1 MIQLATPPVAEW
13 LALAT
18 VNAAAVEGTR
28 LAAQAYL
35 ANIET
40 AQQDVL
46 HSLDELAVPVLYRTQ
61 RVYNG
66 IAVRATPEQV
76 AALRAL
82 PGVAAVHR
90 IVPKEPDNAVAVPLI
105 GAYSLWQGGDLP
117 AVRGEDMRIAVIDT
131 GVDYHHV
138 TFGGSGAGYA
148 LNDPTRGDDAEDFPG
163 FKVVGG
169 YDFAGDDYDA
179 DERAAGATAVPK
191 PDGDPLD
198 CYGHGH
204 GTHVAGTAAG
214 YGVTSAG
221 MAYRGPYDE
230 GAHTTSFR
238 IGPGVAP
245 LAQIFALK
253 IFGCSGS
260 SDLTDLAIE
269 WAVDPNG
276 DGDFSD
282 RVDVINMSLGAPY
295 GAVYDTT
302 TVAADNAAAL
312 GVIVVAS
319 AGNSRD
325 RAFAVGA
332 PSVAT
337 RAISV
342 AASQRNDAGATVAN
356 TPANAAVSLASFSS
370 RGPRRGDA
378 LMKPDLTAPGVNIIS
393 ALNGSTLSGVPDQGS
408 QGITLSGTS
417 MAAPH
422 VAGAMALLRQ
432 LHPTWSAE
440 ELKALAMNTALPML
454 YPGNVVTP
462 TLYSPAAVGAG
473 EIDLW
478 AASRSTSLLANA
490 TMPGAVS
497 LSFGTPSVVD
507 QLTTAGQVRLMN
519 RGSASQAYRLG
530 YANVTDMGGV
540 EIVAPT
546 APFTAPAGSSVTA
559 TVLMQADA
567 AHMDAGRDTTLA
579 DGTTLPRATFGAET
593 GYLLAW
599 PEDNRSE
606 AILEVTTVADNT
618 PTALGAAWSHFD
630 PAAATLQYTIE
641 VPPGAPSGIWELG
654 LAYVNNRGNDGLHLS
669 PIDTS
674 VPMTLPAK
682 ITGELPLPPQYQLW
696 LAGDLL
702 EIVARAADGAT
713 PDAVVT
719 ARGRL
724 RARTPVPRIPIYA
737 APRAVTDM
745 HGLPETLVVEAG
757 AGTPFSLTLTSRA
770 QVSLPATG
778 TLPLVSAL
786 ELQLRSPNGRPASL
800 AAQEPDHYDHADL
813 AYVGVATAASG
824 NGPRVPGNQAAG
836 EDWLYFGVAMH
847 APWSTP
853 NELRV
858 AVDID
863 VDDDLEPD
871 FRLSNGDEQGYHAET
886 PASDAFVSVLQNLAT
901 RIRTIQAPLNAASAG
916 EADTRPFGSRVMVL
930 PVRLADLGLTGMS
943 VSLHYTVTTYS
954 QDLDEAEAP
963 VDVSPRLTYWLGSP
977 LLDFAGSAPRPPLFA
992 DVPGQTVNVIVGA
1005 PPAVDCAGVLLL
1017 HHHNDPERQVEVIPV
1032 VVVWPHNL
1040 FLPQIAR

>member
-1 MIQLATPPVAEW
+1 MIQLAAPPMAEW

-18 VNAAAVEGTR
+18 VNAAAMEGTR

-46 HSLDELAVPVLYRTQ
+46 HYLNELAVPVLYRTQ

-66 IAVRATPEQV
+66 IAVRATAEQV
-76 AALRAL
+76 AELRAL

-90 IVPKEPDNAVAVPLI
+90 IVPKEPDNAVTVPLI

-117 AVRGEDMRIAVIDT
+117 AVRGEDIRIAVIDT

-179 DERAAGATAVPK
+179 DERGAGTSAIPQ

-198 CYGHGH
+198 CYGH

-221 MAYRGPYDE
+221 TTYRGPYDD
-230 GAHTTSFR
+230 GVHTTSFR

-245 LAQIFALK
+245 MAQLFALK

-302 TVAADNAAAL
+302 AVAADNAAAL

-325 RAFAVGA
+325 RAYAVGA
-332 PSVAT
+332 PSVAV

-342 AASQRNDAGATVAN
+342 AASQRNDAGTTVAN

-378 LMKPDLTAPGVNIIS
+378 LLKPDLAAPGVNIFS
-393 ALNGSTLSGVPDQGS
+393 ALNGSTLSGVLDRGS
-408 QGITLSGTS
+408 QGVTLSGTS

-454 YPGNVVTP
+454 YPGNLVTP

-490 TMPGAVS
+490 TVPGAVA
-497 LSFGTPSVVD
+497 LSFGTPSVVER
-507 QLTTAGQVRLMN
+507 LTAAGQVRLVN
-519 RGSASQAYRLG
+519 RGGAPQTYRLG
-530 YANVTDMGGV
+530 YANATDMGGV
-540 EIVAPT
+540 EIVAPA
-546 APFTAPAGSSVTA
+546 APITVPAGSSVTG

-567 AHMDAGRDTTLA
+567 AQMGAGRDTTLSG
-579 DGTTLPRATFGAET
+579 GTTFPRSTFGEET

-606 AILEVTTVADNT
+606 AILEVTTVADNA
-618 PTALGAAWSHFD
+618 PIAVGAAWFHFD

-641 VPPGAPSGIWELG
+641 VAPDLPSTIWDVS
-654 LAYVNNRGNDGLHLS
+654 LAYVNNRADDGLRLS

-674 VPMTLPAK
+674 AAMTLSAK
-682 ITGELPLPPQYQLW
+682 ITGNLALPPQFQLW
-696 LAGDLL
+696 LASDLL
-702 EIVARAADGAT
+702 EVVARAADGAT
-713 PDAVVT
+713 PDVGVT

-724 RARTPVPRIPIYA
+724 RAQTPVPRIPVYA
-737 APRAVTDM
+737 APRAVADT
-745 HGLPETLVVEAG
+745 HALPETLVVAAG
-757 AGTPFSLTLTSRA
+757 AGTPFTLTLTNRA

-800 AAQEPDHYDHADL
+800 AAQEPDHYDRADL
-813 AYVGVATAASG
+813 AYVGVTTAASG
-824 NGPRVPGNQAAG
+824 PLLPGNQAAG
-836 EDWLYFGVAMH
+836 EDWLYFGVATH

-858 AVDID
+858 TVDID

-871 FRLSNGDEQGYHAET
+871 FRLSNGDEQGYNVET

-901 RIRTIQAPLNAASAG
+901 RIRMIQAPLNAASAG

-954 QDLDEAEAP
+954 QDLDEGETP

-1005 PPAVDCAGVLLL
+1005 PPAADRAGVLLL

-1040 FLPQIAR
+1040 FLPQVAR